1 MAVGK
6 TMSPWLYLSLAIA
19 FEVLATSALKESQG
33 MKQIM
38 PAVLAYL
45 GYGISFYLLALALKG
60 IPLGMAY
67 AIWSGVGIV
76 VLSIIGFFVY
86 QQTLSYLHLTG
97 IGLIAL
103 GVVLLKIG

>member
-1 MAVGK
+1 MN
-6 TMSPWLYLSLAIA
+6 PWLTLLLAIV

-33 MKQIM
+33 MKQLI
-38 PAVLAYL
+38 PSISALI
-45 GYGISFYLLALALKG
+45 GYGISFYFLASALNH

-86 QQTLSYLHLTG
+86 QQSLSYLHLAG
-97 IGLIAL
+97 IALITL